1 MATQAYRNIS
11 ERTRA
16 RGLRVAGIAVILLG
30 LGAALLPAGK
40 TIPSAM
46 IGGLLIAAGL
56 IETTAGTLRRQ
67 VRPFVMAAGIV
78 TALAGLLF
86 VLNPETHFFP
96 TVWPIIGWLLVRSLV
111 LAAAAVETRGSVR
124 TWTALSAGMD
134 FLLAALLITGLSI
147 STIVISVFGPTRELV
162 AAFAWSWQR
171 ASSSTACYC
180 SKSPVAN
187 ARQRLKT
194 PTMFESTPDLSVNTV
209 AEIVRLALAPVFLL
223 SGIGAFLNV
232 LASRLSRIVDR
243 SRDIE
248 PKLLASRG
256 REHDRWINDLKIL
269 DRRMSL
275 INWATG
281 LSVTS
286 AILTCLVV
294 ILLFGA
300 NIIRTRLGTEIAWL
314 FIVSMAAIGAAFV
327 AFLIETGIAAR
338 AVRVRSELLQHTVD
352 EAD

>member
-1 MATQAYRNIS
+1 
-11 ERTRA
+11 
-16 RGLRVAGIAVILLG
+16 
-30 LGAALLPAGK
+30 
-40 TIPSAM
+40 
-46 IGGLLIAAGL
+46 
-56 IETTAGTLRRQ
+56 
-67 VRPFVMAAGIV
+67 
-78 TALAGLLF
+78 
-86 VLNPETHFFP
+86 
-96 TVWPIIGWLLVRSLV
+96 
-111 LAAAAVETRGSVR
+111 
-124 TWTALSAGMD
+124 
-134 FLLAALLITGLSI
+134 
-147 STIVISVFGPTRELV
+147 
-162 AAFAWSWQR
+162 
-171 ASSSTACYC
+171 
-180 SKSPVAN
+180 
-187 ARQRLKT
+187 
-194 PTMFESTPDLSVNTV
+194 MFESTPDLSVNTV

-243 SRDIE
+243 TRDIE
-248 PKLLASRG
+248 PRLLASRG
-256 REHDRWINDLKIL
+256 AQHDRWISDLKIL

-314 FIVSMAAIGAAFV
+314 FIASMLTIGAAFV
-327 AFLIETGIAAR
+327 FFLVETTVAAR